1 MSFDSELEA
10 SRTLKVNLVFKV
22 YAPAPTG
29 TTYFSKYQP
38 QSGLTV
44 DADKVGTVNSF
55 SVPGQQIDLLT
66 ARADVGQAT
75 VEITDVGL
83 VFSNFMG
90 QPLSAL
96 IGLKADLYVGLMT
109 DAGFPFSQYIPEKLS
124 YVIKT
129 IEKSGSKYKIGL
141 RSPAD
146 RMQAPI
152 YNFRGNLNAFTLA
165 AATTLVIDTGTDTFD
180 GPTGRAK
187 IGNELVQY
195 TGKSFASPLTTLT
208 GVSRGD
214 ETSTAED
221 HKAGE
226 ECWFIEKVVDN
237 PIDMILQLLTS
248 TGTGTNGAYD
258 VLFDGLAI
266 PIAEIDTA
274 KFASVKST
282 FFPSDTFTLFYYN
295 IQNALKYIEV
305 ELLQANNLRLTE
317 VDGKISIAVLDQS
330 VPGDDLPVVD
340 EDVILRSP
348 APSWKLS
355 EQRLF
360 NSFVMQ
366 YFFNEGT
373 GTYSKT
379 KQFDDLSSQAIH
391 GVRTQA
397 DFKFKGIT
405 ADGVATERGNRLL
418 ARFSTPQSEISATQ
432 FLKTYNTPPGEKV
445 TFTHGD
451 LPSPGGGLGLS
462 HELELLK
469 RAINYATGQV
479 QASYVFTSYINLR
492 RGLIAPSSTVFS
504 VTSTTVFNVP
514 VGEGVRYKVG
524 YVLRLFS
531 NTTHLQ
537 LEGNNTIIDVTGDQI
552 TMATAWP
559 SLTPTTTYL
568 KFANYDDASEAQRA
582 KYMFIVGGS
591 GIFADGSGGYK
602 IY

>member
-10 SRTLKVNLVFKV
+10 SRSLKINLVFKI
-22 YAPAPTG
+22 YAPSPTG

-44 DADKVGTVNSF
+44 DADKVGLVTSF

-66 ARADVGQAT
+66 ARSDIGQAT
-75 VEITDVGL
+75 VELVDKDL

-96 IGLKADLYVGLMT
+96 IGLKADLFVGLIT
-109 DAGFPFSQYIPEKLS
+109 DAGMPFSEYIPEKIS

-146 RMQAPI
+146 RMQVPI

-165 AATTLVIDTGTDTFD
+165 AATTLVIETGTDTFD

-187 IGNELVQY
+187 IGNEFVQY

-226 ECWFIEKVVDN
+226 ECWFVEKIVAN
-237 PIDMILQLLTS
+237 PIDILLQLLTS
-248 TGTGTNGAYD
+248 TGTGTSGAYD
-258 VLFDGLAI
+258 LLFDGIGI
-266 PIAEIDTA
+266 PIAEVDVA
-274 KFASVKST
+274 KFLSIKST
-282 FFPSDTFTLFYYN
+282 FFPSDTFTLFFYD

-305 ELLQANNLRLTE
+305 ELLQANNLRFTE
-317 VDGKISIAVLDQS
+317 EDGLLSIAILDQS
-330 VPGDDLPVVD
+330 IPGDTLPIVD

-348 APSWKLS
+348 APTWKLS

-373 GTYSKT
+373 GTYAKT

-391 GVRTQA
+391 GVRTQS

-405 ADGVATERGNRLL
+405 SDGIAQERGNRLL

-432 FLKTYNTPPGEKV
+432 FLKTYGTPPGEKV

-451 LPSPGGGLGLS
+451 LPSPGGGIGLS

-514 VGEGVRYKVG
+514 TGEGARYKIG

-531 NTTHLQ
+531 NTTHLE
-537 LEGNNTIIDVTGDQI
+537 LEGNNEVIDVTGDQI
-552 TMATAWP
+552 TMANAWP
-559 SLTPTTTYL
+559 SLTPSTTYL
-568 KFANYDDASEAQRA
+568 KFADYDFASEAQKA
-582 KYMFIVGGS
+582 KYAFIVGGS
-591 GIFADGSGGYK
+591 GLFADGSGGYK

>member
-75 VEITDVGL
+75 VEITDVGQ

-180 GPTGRAK
+180 GPSGRAK

-366 YFFNEGT
+366 YFYNEGT
-373 GTYSKT
+373 GTYAKT

-469 RAINYATGQV
+469 RAINYATGKCKRHTF
-479 QASYVFTSYINLR
+479 SLHTSIC
-492 RGLIAPSSTVFS
+492 AV
-504 VTSTTVFNVP
+504 
-514 VGEGVRYKVG
+514 
-524 YVLRLFS
+524 
-531 NTTHLQ
+531 
-537 LEGNNTIIDVTGDQI
+537 
-552 TMATAWP
+552 A
-559 SLTPTTTYL
+559 
-568 KFANYDDASEAQRA
+568 
-582 KYMFIVGGS
+582 
-591 GIFADGSGGYK
+591 
-602 IY
+602 